1 MNRTARQQ
9 AAAKAA
15 TMTARLSNEAL
26 AQAWMVTEIG
36 PITAES
42 AMVRG
47 WMMDEIQTRI
57 GDDLFDEWLMN
68 ETADGSTPD
77 PITYLTRA
85 KD

>member
-15 TMTARLSNEAL
+15 TMTARLSDEAL
-26 AQAWMVTEIG
+26 AQAWMVTEIA
-36 PITAES
+36 PITNES

-47 WMMDEIQTRI
+47 WMMDE
-57 GDDLFDEWLMN
+57 
-68 ETADGSTPD
+68 TAAGSTPD

-85 KD
+85 KN